1 MKKLITLILMV
12 TIQMTFMQKVIAS
25 VQSLDKESVT
35 IEHCA
40 MSMMQMS
47 EYHCSEML
55 TTMNSLQDCQSDC
68 EMMNV
73 VSVTH
78 FIENT
83 FQFSSPYTQ
92 LSYSALIVPLTN
104 AQSKSLY
111 RPPLLS

>member
-1 MKKLITLILMV
+1 MKKLITLILMI
-12 TIQMTFMQKVIAS
+12 TIQLTFMQKVIAS
-25 VQSLDKESVT
+25 VPLLDKESVT
-35 IEHCA
+35 IDHCA
-40 MSMMQMS
+40 MSMMQMRKH
-47 EYHCSEML
+47 HCSEML
-55 TTMNSLQDCQSDC
+55 KTKNSLQDCQSDC

-83 FQFSSPYTQ
+83 FQFSLSYTQ

-104 AQSKSLY
+104 TQSKSLY